1 MSNYYVNKAVEEILE
16 KEDSITENDGSIKV
30 IAEIIANQIIKKL
43 LKNEQ
48 FRITDSADDFQI
60 CEKSKA
66 A

>member
-16 KEDSITENDGSIKV
+16 KDDSITENDGSIKV

-48 FRITDSADDFQI
+48 FRIADSADDFQI